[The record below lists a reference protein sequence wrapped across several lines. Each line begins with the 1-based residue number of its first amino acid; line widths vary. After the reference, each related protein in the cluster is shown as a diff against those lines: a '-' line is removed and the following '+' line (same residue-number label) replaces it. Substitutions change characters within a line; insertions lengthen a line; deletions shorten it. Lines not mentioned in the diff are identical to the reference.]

1 MTVAGLLLA
10 AGAGRRMGGPKA
22 LVRLVAGGPT
32 LVESAVERLLAAG
45 CDRAVVVVGA
55 GANEAAAAVAGT
67 GAEVVTAAD
76 WSSGMGASLDAGLA
90 LLEAGPDDLALVSL
104 VDLPDVT
111 ADVMARVL
119 RAAVADGPAAL
130 VRAGYAGVP
139 GHPVAIGREH
149 WAAVRAGANGDR
161 GARDYLGATPHL
173 VVECGDL
180 ATGRDLDTPE
190 DLDRG

>member
-55 GANEAAAAVAGT
+55 GADEAAAAVAGT

-90 LLEAGPDDLALVSL
+90 HLEAGPDDLALVTL

-119 RAAVADGPAAL
+119 TAAVGR
-130 VRAGYAGVP
+130 RAGGP
-139 GHPVAIGREH
+139 
-149 WAAVRAGANGDR
+149 RAGGLRR
-161 GARDYLGATPHL
+161 GARSP
-173 VVECGDL
+173 
-180 ATGRDLDTPE
+180 GRDRPRPLGRCAR
-190 DLDRG
+190 RGAR